1 MPRGSPELT
10 RRRRQEIVDACR
22 DLYRTRSFKEIS
34 LKEIGGHTTCTRTC
48 IYNYFQTKEEI
59 FLAMFEGEYGLWTA
73 SLEKILAHDAPL
85 SAKELASKLAL
96 SVSRRALLL
105 KLLSMN
111 LYDMEENSR
120 PGMLASLKVV
130 FGRSMELV
138 GRILEKFCPW
148 MDADGREE
156 FLYVFFP
163 FMYGIYPYAVVTDR
177 QRRAIAEAGI
187 QYAFPTIHGL
197 TLSCLRRLLNVK

>member
-96 SVSRRALLL
+96 SVPTRRRASLIMP
-105 KLLSMN
+105 SSSPRRR
-111 LYDMEENSR
+111 DMAKAFDL
-120 PGMLASLKVV
+120 PGM
-130 FGRSMELV
+130 
-138 GRILEKFCPW
+138 
-148 MDADGREE
+148 
-156 FLYVFFP
+156 
-163 FMYGIYPYAVVTDR
+163 
-177 QRRAIAEAGI
+177 
-187 QYAFPTIHGL
+187 PT
-197 TLSCLRRLLNVK
+197 SR